1 MLRHAECFRT
11 PAVSPSRILVPKE
24 LALLQA
30 KGASDAPEK
39 LPAANADGVLEL
51 EFTPLK
57 TLLVTGDSLA
67 MPLDA
72 ELARRLAGKVDV
84 KREPHIGTG
93 ITKTDLLDWGA
104 ESTRQVHDLHPQAVV
119 TEHFMRFAV
128 PEAGEWLT
136 VRTVIDDPTYLV
148 QPFMTSTNFK
158 READGSKW
166 NPKACRE

>member
-1 MLRHAECFRT
+1 MLT
-11 PAVSPSRILVPKE
+11 
-24 LALLQA
+24 
-30 KGASDAPEK
+30 
-39 LPAANADGVLEL
+39 
-51 EFTPLK
+51 
-57 TLLVTGDSLA
+57 
-67 MPLDA
+67 
-72 ELARRLAGKVDV
+72 RRLPQTVVCVAAW
-84 KREPHIGTG
+84 
-93 ITKTDLLDWGA
+93 LLSCQFSYAQAVRGVPYSA
-104 ESTRQVHDLHPQAVV
+104 QAVV